1 MWWSRSSRSLD
12 CVKDSRAISNHLE
25 EWTLDSKESAA
36 GEQPA
41 GEWAA
46 RQAEGFASRASQ
58 ESTESGDDKDFM
70 DLALDKLAQLRDG
83 GFEQLR
89 SDVIKYTRE
98 QPMTALLVAA
108 GAGLLIGM
116 LGVLGRR
123 QSETK

>member
-1 MWWSRSSRSLD
+1 
-12 CVKDSRAISNHLE
+12 
-25 EWTLDSKESAA
+25 LDSKGGSA

-46 RQAEGFASRASQ
+46 RQAEGFASEAQ
-58 ESTESGDDKDFM
+58 ESGRYGDVLE
-70 DLALDKLAQLRDG
+70 LALDKLEQFWDG

-89 SDVIKYTRE
+89 SDVTKYTRE
-98 QPMTALLVAA
+98 QPMTALMVAA

-123 QSETK
+123 LSATK